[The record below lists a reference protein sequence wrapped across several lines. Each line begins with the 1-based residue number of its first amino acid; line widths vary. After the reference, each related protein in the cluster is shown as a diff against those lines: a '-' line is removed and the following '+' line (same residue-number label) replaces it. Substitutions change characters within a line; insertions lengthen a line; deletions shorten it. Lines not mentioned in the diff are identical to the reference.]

1 MKLYEFEAF
10 PNPRRVRMF
19 LAEKGVSIDR
29 VQVNVPEGEHR
40 TDAIRAKN
48 PSATV
53 PFLELEDGS
62 CISECAAI
70 SRFVE
75 AKHPEPALLGA
86 TPAEQGKVDMWQRRV
101 EEGLLNAILTY
112 FHHATPGLGAL
123 ELYQNKD
130 WGEKNRE
137 RAADTLR
144 FLDRELTN
152 RSYVAGDSYSIAD
165 ITALCGVDFCKY
177 VELDIPED
185 CPNLKRWY
193 DDVSARPSAA
203 A

>member
-1 MKLYEFEAF
+1 MERDVKLYEFEAF

-53 PFLELEDGS
+53 PFLELEDGT

-75 AKHPEPALLGA
+75 TQHPEPALLGETA
-86 TPAEQGKVDMWQRRV
+86 EEQGTVDMWQRRV
-101 EEGLLNAILTY
+101 EDGLFNPILTY
-112 FHHATPGLGAL
+112 FHHATPGLGVL
-123 ELYQNKD
+123 ELYQNKE
-130 WGEKNRE
+130 WGEKSKE
-137 RAADTLR
+137 RAAETMQW
-144 FLDRELTN
+144 LDRELGEKP
-152 RSYVAGDSYSIAD
+152 YVAGDTFSIAD
-165 ITALCGVDFCKY
+165 ITALCGVDFCKF
-177 VELDIPED
+177 VDLDIPPD
-185 CPNLKRWY
+185 CANLQT
-193 DDVSARPSAA
+193 VV
-203 A
+203 